1 MSRIGRQPITIPA
14 GVTVS
19 VEGTEVKVKGPLG
32 QLSQKVDSIIKV
44 KQDGGK
50 LVLERSSEDK
60 EARAKHGLYR
70 MLVFNMVE
78 GVTKGFEKSLIING
92 VGYKAQKQGNKVVLN
107 IGFSHPVEYDAP
119 EGITLDCPTATEI
132 TVKGISK
139 EQVGQVAANIRAL
152 KKPDPYHIYGIRYKD
167 EVIQKKE
174 GKTAG
179 K

>member
-1 MSRIGRQPITIPA
+1 MSRIGRQPIEVPA

-19 VEGTEVKVKGPLG
+19 FEGNDIVVKGPLG
-32 QLSQKVDSIIKV
+32 QLRQYIHSSIKV
-44 KQDGGK
+44 RQDGNTIY
-50 LVLERSSEDK
+50 VERSSDDK
-60 EARAKHGLYR
+60 EIRSKHGLYR

-107 IGFSHPVEYDAP
+107 IGFSHPVEYTAP
-119 EGITLDCPTATEI
+119 EGVTLDCPTANEI

-152 KKPDPYHIYGIRYKD
+152 KIPDPYHLYGIRYKD
-167 EVIQKKE
+167 EKIQKKE